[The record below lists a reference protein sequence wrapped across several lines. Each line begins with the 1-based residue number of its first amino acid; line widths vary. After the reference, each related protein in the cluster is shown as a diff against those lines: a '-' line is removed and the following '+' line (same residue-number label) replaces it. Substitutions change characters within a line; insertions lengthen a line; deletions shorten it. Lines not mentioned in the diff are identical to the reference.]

1 MNTACSGLKLTV
13 CIALLALLS
22 LFAIP
27 SARAADITVDDG
39 CTLADAIEA
48 ANSDAPVGGCPAGEG
63 ADTISLSA
71 DIKLTEASP
80 RITTEIAIAGNGFTI
95 DGSRE
100 FEILRIG
107 EDGKL
112 EVSHLTFTNGFG
124 ENGGAISAAYGDV
137 VISDCVF
144 HMNQASSSG
153 GAIDVIYGSVTIVRS
168 TFSDNVAQGG
178 GGALVL
184 GAATATISESVFS
197 GNSGNLAGGIGSQE
211 SKLTITD
218 SVFSDNTSN
227 YDGGAIGGEDAPLTI
242 SGSRFINNTASVSG
256 GAISFEATDVSIADS
271 VFEAN
276 FAQKYG
282 GALHMKDA
290 TLDISASS
298 FDDNHAGSAGGA
310 ISTNEV
316 AATVTD
322 SALRGNRSQA
332 AGAII
337 VQGGDST
344 LERSEITRNTAEF
357 GGAAWAFGGKLTI
370 TDSLLRENEA
380 TLLAGAVLGMS
391 QAEIEVSNS
400 WFDGN
405 EAEDVGGALAL
416 SEASASVSS
425 STFSDNLASYGGA
438 LADSSGPG
446 SFVISNS
453 TFSGN
458 RAHKFG
464 GALILAIA
472 STADIAHVT
481 MVGNTAERASAI
493 AGYEDSSIRM
503 RNSIV
508 TGEQGY
514 QCAGTLAENSDNFIS
529 DGSCATALKG
539 DPKLGGIAESDDGG
553 PPYYPLLRNSPLIN
567 AVDCDPNLATD
578 QIGTPRPQ
586 GKACDIGAIEYVP
599 FVDTEN

>member
-1 MNTACSGLKLTV
+1 MNTTYSGPKLTV
-13 CIALLALLS
+13 CITLLALLS
-22 LFAIP
+22 LVAVP
-27 SARAADITVDDG
+27 SAHASDIVVDAG
-39 CTLADAIEA
+39 CTLADAIKA
-48 ANSDAPVGGCPAGEG
+48 ANTDAAAGGCPAGNG

-71 DIKLTEASP
+71 DITLREASP
-80 RITTEIAIAGNGFTI
+80 RITTEIAIVGNGFTI

-100 FEILRIG
+100 FEILRIR

-137 VISDCVF
+137 IISDCIF
-144 HMNQASSSG
+144 HMNQANSSG
-153 GAIDVIYGSVTIVRS
+153 GAIDVIYGSITIIRS

-184 GAATATISESVFS
+184 GAATATISQSVFS

-211 SKLTITD
+211 SELTITD
-218 SVFSDNTSN
+218 SVFTENTSN

-242 SGSRFINNTASVSG
+242 SGSKFTNNTASVSG
-256 GAISFEATDVSIADS
+256 GAISFEATDVSITDS
-271 VFEAN
+271 EFEAN

-298 FDDNHAGSAGGA
+298 FDRNHAGSAGGA
-310 ISTNEV
+310 ISTNAV
-316 AATVTD
+316 AATISD
-322 SALRGNRSQA
+322 SALRGNLSQA

-337 VQGGDST
+337 VEGGTVT
-344 LERSEITRNTAEF
+344 LERSEITRNSAEF

-370 TDSLLRENEA
+370 TDSLLRDNEA

-391 QAEIEVSNS
+391 QADIEIINS

-405 EAEDVGGALAL
+405 AAEDVGGALAL
-416 SEASASVSS
+416 SEASASISR

-446 SFVISNS
+446 EFIINNS

-458 RAHKFG
+458 RAYKFG

-481 MVGNTAERASAI
+481 MAGNTAERANAI
-493 AGYEDSSIRM
+493 AGYDDASIRM

-508 TGEQGY
+508 TGEWG
-514 QCAGTLAENSDNFIS
+514 QCAGTLAGNSDNFIS
-529 DGSCATALKG
+529 DGSCATTLKG
-539 DPKLGGIAESDDGG
+539 DPKLGELVESDDGA
-553 PPYYPLLRNSPLIN
+553 PPYYPLLRNSPLID
-567 AVDCDPNLATD
+567 AADCDPNSATD

-586 GKACDIGAIEYVP
+586 GEACDIGAIEYVP
-599 FVDTEN
+599 DVGADE